1 MKISDNITY
10 AEAIHSQTAKRKGI
24 DNTPNPTQV
33 ENMKLLA
40 EKVFEPLRKWVGG
53 PIKVNS
59 FFRSPELNT
68 AIGGVASS
76 QHCKGQAIDIDDV
89 YGYKTNAEMYHW
101 VKENLNFDQM
111 IWEFGT
117 DMNPNWVHIS
127 YVSEEDNR
135 NRCLKAYKDDM
146 GRTKYKTNA
155 EMYAWVK
162 ENLNFD
168 QMIWEFGTD
177 MNPNWVHI
185 SYVSEEDNR
194 NRCLKAYK
202 DEYNKTKYK
211 TI

>member
-1 MKISDNITY
+1 MKISDHITY
-10 AEAIHSQTAKRKGI
+10 AEAIHSNTAKRRGI

-33 ENMKLLA
+33 ENMKLTA
-40 EKVFEPLRKWVGG
+40 EKIFEPLRKFVGG

-68 AIGGVASS
+68 KIGGSKTS

-89 YGYKTNAEMYHW
+89 FGYKTNAEMYNW
-101 VKENLNFDQM
+101 IKENLD
-111 IWEFGT
+111 
-117 DMNPNWVHIS
+117 
-127 YVSEEDNR
+127 
-135 NRCLKAYKDDM
+135 
-146 GRTKYKTNA
+146 
-155 EMYAWVK
+155 
-162 ENLNFD
+162 FD

-202 DEYNKTKYK
+202 DERGRTKYK
-211 TI
+211 VI